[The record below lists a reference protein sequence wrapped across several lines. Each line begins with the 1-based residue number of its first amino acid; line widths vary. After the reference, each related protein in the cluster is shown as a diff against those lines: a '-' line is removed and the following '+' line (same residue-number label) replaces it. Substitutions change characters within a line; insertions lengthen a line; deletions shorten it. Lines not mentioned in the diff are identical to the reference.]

1 LAYELPLVTLN
12 VKDFKD
18 FKDFAK
24 REGLTLL
31 SI

>member
-1 LAYELPLVTLN
+1 LVYELPLVTL
-12 VKDFKD
+12 DFKD